1 MRVKKK
7 VTDTVERKVAALLL
21 QDPEYSAKYLKREVE
36 KTLKKE
42 GKTNFTARTYSTI
55 KRGYCPI
62 YHRMIHWIKHV
73 QLVPVISIK
82 YPMK

>member
-42 GKTNFTARTYSTI
+42 GEKLQLYCTYLQYDKKEDI
-55 KRGYCPI
+55 AQYIAG
-62 YHRMIHWIKHV
+62 
-73 QLVPVISIK
+73 
-82 YPMK
+82 